1 MISVTEN
8 KQTTSRSVQLKISG
22 MTCAACSAR
31 IEKGLS
37 KLAGVEKAAVN
48 LASEKAV
55 VTYDPAQINPEA
67 MAQKIHDLGYEVV
80 KDKVEFAI
88 TGMTCAA
95 CATRIEKGL
104 QKLLGVYAANVN
116 LATEKAVVEYNSG
129 ELTIAEMQAKVK
141 QLGYEAHNM
150 AAAGSEDKEK
160 DLREAEI
167 SNQKRRFIL
176 SAVLS
181 FPLLLAMISH
191 SFGIMHSFSSF
202 FMQPMVQ
209 LLLATPVQFIVG
221 WPFYRGAYN
230 ALRNGSANMDVL
242 VALGT
247 SSAYFFSLANMFT
260 GKADLYFETSAVLIT
275 LIILGK
281 LLEARA
287 KGQTS
292 AAIKALMGLQAKT
305 ARVVREGQELDIPIE
320 NVVVGDVLIVR
331 PGEKVPVDG
340 IIVEGN
346 STIDESMLTG
356 ESLPVDKRIGDEV
369 VGATLNKFGAFK
381 FEAKKVGRDTAL
393 AQIVRIVEEAQG
405 SKAPIQRFADVVSGY
420 FVPAVVAIAV
430 ITFFAWYFVLDQG
443 NFTRALVNFTAVMV
457 IACPCALGLATPT
470 SIMVGTGKGAES
482 GILIKGAEHLENAQ
496 KLTTIIL
503 DKTGTITKGQP
514 EVTNVIAMT
523 GFSDSAVVQAAAS
536 VEKSSEHPL
545 AQAIVKYGQ
554 KAGAAFTEVGEF
566 VATPGHGVRAR
577 LEGKIVLVGTNKFMQ
592 ENNIDLASASKQK
605 EQLEQQG
612 KTVMLVAIDQV
623 LAGMIAVA
631 DTVKESSAQAIAEL
645 RLLGIDVWMITGDN
659 ERAAKTIADS
669 VGIQNVLAEV
679 LPEHKAEKVAELK
692 KEGRVVGMVGDG
704 INDAPALATADVGFA
719 IGTGTD
725 VAIEAADIT
734 LMRGDLMGVVAAI
747 RLSKATMRNIKQN
760 LFWALFYNALGI
772 PIAAAGFLSPILA
785 GGAMAFSSVSVVTN
799 ALRLRRFKPY
809 EVKRI

>member
-1 MISVTEN
+1 MTEN
-8 KQTTSRSVQLKISG
+8 KKTTSRTVQLKISG

-55 VTYDPAQINPEA
+55 VTYDPAQTNPEV
-67 MAQKIHDLGYEVV
+67 MAEKIHDLGYAVV

-88 TGMTCAA
+88 IGMTCAA
-95 CATRIEKGL
+95 CAARIEKGL
-104 QKLLGVYAANVN
+104 QKLPGVYAANVN
-116 LATEKAVVEYNSG
+116 LATEKAVVEYNGS
-129 ELTIAEMQAKVK
+129 ELTITEMQAKVK
-141 QLGYEAHNM
+141 QLGYEAHTM
-150 AAAGSEDKEK
+150 ETGQGADREK

-167 SNQKRRFIL
+167 SHQKKRFL
-176 SAVLS
+176 LAAVLS
-181 FPLLLAMISH
+181 FPLLLAMIGH
-191 SFGIMHSFSSF
+191 SFGVFHSFSSF
-202 FMQPMVQ
+202 FMQPLVQ
-209 LLLATPVQFIVG
+209 LVLATPVQFIVG

-260 GKADLYFETSAVLIT
+260 GSQDLYFETSAVLIT

-292 AAIKALMGLQAKT
+292 AAIKSLMGLQAKT
-305 ARVVREGQELDIPIE
+305 ARVVRESQELDIPIE
-320 NVVVGDVLIVR
+320 EVVVGDILVVR

-340 IIVEGN
+340 IIVEGT

-356 ESLPVDKRIGDEV
+356 ESLPVDKNVGDSV
-369 VGATLNKFGAFK
+369 VGATINKFGAFK
-381 FEAKKVGRDTAL
+381 FTATKVGKDTAL

-420 FVPAVVAIAV
+420 FVPAVVVIAIL
-430 ITFFAWYFVLDQG
+430 TFVAWYFIFDQG

-482 GILIKGAEHLENAQ
+482 GILIKGAEHLENAHR
-496 KLTTIIL
+496 LTTIVL
-503 DKTGTITKGQP
+503 DKTGTITKGEP
-514 EVTNVIAMT
+514 EATDVIAMA
-523 GFSDSAVVQAAAS
+523 GFSEKEVMQAAVS
-536 VEKSSEHPL
+536 LEKNSEHPL
-545 AQAIVKYGQ
+545 AQAIVKYGEEQ
-554 KAGAAFTEVGEF
+554 SVAIAEPEEFAAI
-566 VATPGHGVRAR
+566 PGHGVKGVV
-577 LEGKIVLVGTNKFMQ
+577 EGKIVLVGTRKFMNDNGI
-592 ENNIDLASASKQK
+592 ELGAALRQK

-612 KTVMLVAIDQV
+612 KTVMLVAIDKA

-631 DTVKESSAQAIAEL
+631 DTVKETSAQAIAEL

-659 ERAAKTIADS
+659 ERAAKAIGDR

-679 LPEHKAEKVAELK
+679 LPEHKAEKVAALK

-772 PIAAAGFLSPILA
+772 PVAAAGFLSPILA

-799 ALRLRRFKPY
+799 ALRLRNFKPY
-809 EVKRI
+809 EIKKI

>member
-1 MISVTEN
+1 
-8 KQTTSRSVQLKISG
+8 
-22 MTCAACSAR
+22 
-31 IEKGLS
+31 
-37 KLAGVEKAAVN
+37 
-48 LASEKAV
+48 
-55 VTYDPAQINPEA
+55 
-67 MAQKIHDLGYEVV
+67 
-80 KDKVEFAI
+80 
-88 TGMTCAA
+88 
-95 CATRIEKGL
+95 
-104 QKLLGVYAANVN
+104 
-116 LATEKAVVEYNSG
+116 
-129 ELTIAEMQAKVK
+129 
-141 QLGYEAHNM
+141 
-150 AAAGSEDKEK
+150 
-160 DLREAEI
+160 
-167 SNQKRRFIL
+167 
-176 SAVLS
+176 
-181 FPLLLAMISH
+181 
-191 SFGIMHSFSSF
+191 
-202 FMQPMVQ
+202 MQPLVQ

-247 SSAYFFSLANMFT
+247 SSAYLFSLANMFT

-320 NVVVGDVLIVR
+320 DVVVGDVLIVR
-331 PGEKVPVDG
+331 PGEKIPVDG
-340 IIVEGN
+340 VIVEGN

-356 ESLPVDKRIGDEV
+356 ESLPVDKKTGDEV

-381 FEAKKVGRDTAL
+381 FEARKVGRDTAL

-443 NFTRALVNFTAVMV
+443 NFTRALINFTAVMV

-496 KLTTIIL
+496 KLTTIVL

-523 GFSDSAVVQAAAS
+523 GFSDSTVVQAAAS

-554 KAGAAFTEVGEF
+554 KAGAAVAEVEEF
-566 VATPGHGVRAR
+566 AATPGHGVQGR
-577 LEGKIVLVGTNKFMQ
+577 LDGKIVLVGTNRFMQ
-592 ENNIDLASASKQK
+592 ENNIDLAAASRQK

-631 DTVKESSAQAIAEL
+631 DTVKETSSQAIAEL

-659 ERAAKTIADS
+659 DRAAKTIGDS

-679 LPEHKAEKVAELK
+679 LPEHKAEKVAALK
-692 KEGRVVGMVGDG
+692 KEGRIVGMVGDG